1 MNNMKGDYFSLNK
14 ILLLILGLWPYQQ
27 SNFARFQFILLSS
40 ILTTNV
46 IFQYIILFLQRQTPN
61 FTKDLGPIFMFTVF
75 MIKYNMF
82 SVKAVK
88 DLMEQLLHV
97 CNKLKD
103 EKEIAII
110 DAYGCNV
117 LAVLTISTFIVVSFW
132 SNILNVFLSTNTSR
146 SYNLIISK
154 HLIDQEKYF
163 YLILLHNIMSFS
175 IGLTAL
181 LATGTMFFTYLQY
194 VCGMFKI
201 ASYRIKQAMNVDMLR
216 NHIFILKSLICAVNI
231 HRQAIKLSKH
241 LQYSCETMMFYL
253 IAFGVGSLS
262 LNLFRI
268 ASFEEG
274 LILPTLYTV
283 ITILYMFLANYI
295 GQIITNHNHYVF
307 NTAYNVQWYIAPL
320 HIQRIILFLLQRD
333 SKNFTLSVGGL
344 FVASVECFATL
355 VKTSVSYFT
364 VIYSTR

>member
-1 MNNMKGDYFSLNK
+1 
-14 ILLLILGLWPYQQ
+14 
-27 SNFARFQFILLSS
+27 
-40 ILTTNV
+40 
-46 IFQYIILFLQRQTPN
+46 
-61 FTKDLGPIFMFTVF
+61 
-75 MIKYNMF
+75 
-82 SVKAVK
+82 
-88 DLMEQLLHV
+88 MEQLLHV
-97 CNKLKD
+97 CNELKD
-103 EKEIAII
+103 EREIAII
-110 DAYGCNV
+110 DAYGCNGKRYTIALTV
-117 LAVLTISTFIVVSFW
+117 LVVFTISTFIVVSFW
-132 SNILNVFLSTNTSR
+132 SDILNVFLSTNTSR

-163 YLILLHNIMSFS
+163 YMILLHNIISFS

-181 LATGTMFFTYLQY
+181 LAIGTMFFTYLQY

-216 NHIFILKSLICAVNI
+216 NQKDIFILKSLICAVNI

-253 IAFGVGSLS
+253 IAFGVGLVS

-274 LILPTLYTV
+274 LILPFLYTV
-283 ITILYMFLANYI
+283 IAILYMFLANYI

-344 FVASVECFATL
+344 FVASIECFAT
-355 VKTSVSYFT
+355 V
-364 VIYSTR
+364 